1 MSSEFNIIDDIY
13 ELIRQTQLK
22 ENHYKRID
30 DVKSRRRFDAVI
42 TAKIEMKATISKS
55 MSIITISISIN
66 EKAVQTSAKTTIWN
80 FNQFRTSIL
89 QIIKTSN
96 LDSTKEK
103 FMKADKC
110 FNCNESD
117 HFNRDCSKFKKFKIV
132 QMNVEDDAKKSKKE

>member
-1 MSSEFNIIDDIY
+1 
-13 ELIRQTQLK
+13 
-22 ENHYKRID
+22 
-30 DVKSRRRFDAVI
+30 
-42 TAKIEMKATISKS
+42 